1 MEEGSEL
8 KIWKYLD
15 LAKFI
20 SLLTTNTLYFAS
32 PAQFQDLSEGSL
44 PKSHADAWSKFI
56 QESIVDPNQALRPQF
71 AARSPAALKQFDYIQ
86 QKLVRELPKAQREAT
101 LRFGVSCW
109 HKSEYESEAMW
120 KLYSASGQ
128 GVAIESSVG
137 QLRSS
142 LGSTEGI
149 QIASVRYADF
159 DNDPIE
165 KGHKHYGLFLK
176 KKSFEH
182 EKELRATILLPS
194 EQFSLPANER
204 GIAVDCNLSLLINKI
219 YVSPLCAPYVASAVE
234 SLCRGKITVLEKPVI
249 HSRLLSDRGYNIEIS
264 LPSYLS
270 K

>member
-1 MEEGSEL
+1 MEEDAEL

-44 PKSHADAWSKFI
+44 PKSHVDAWSKVI
-56 QESIVDPNQALRPQF
+56 QETSIDPMLALRPQF
-71 AARSPAALKQFDYIQ
+71 AARSSEALKHFDARL
-86 QKLVRELPKAQREAT
+86 QKLVRELPKSQREAT

-128 GVAIESSVG
+128 GVAIESTIG

-142 LGSTEGI
+142 LGSREGI
-149 QIASVRYADF
+149 QISSVLYADF

-165 KGHKHYGLFLK
+165 TGHKHYGLFMK
-176 KKSFEH
+176 RKSFEH

-194 EQFSLPANER
+194 DQFTLPANER
-204 GIAVDCNLSLLINKI
+204 GIAVECDLTLLINNI
-219 YVSPLCAPYVASAVE
+219 YVSPLCPHYVANAVGN
-234 SLCRGKITVLEKPVI
+234 LCRGSLTILEKPVI
-249 HSRLLSDRGYNIEIS
+249 HSQLLCDRGYDIEIS
-264 LPSYLS
+264 LPSNLS
-270 K
+270 E